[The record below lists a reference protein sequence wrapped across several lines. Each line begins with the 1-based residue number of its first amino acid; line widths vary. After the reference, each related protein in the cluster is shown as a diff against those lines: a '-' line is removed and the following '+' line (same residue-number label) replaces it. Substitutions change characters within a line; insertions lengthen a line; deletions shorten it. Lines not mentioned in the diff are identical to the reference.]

1 MIGSTA
7 SSVVIIS
14 YLIINNN
21 GINMKYLISSILCF
35 FLLVSTGCSTIGS
48 VWESGKTVVTGT
60 VDAVVAGTSQL
71 VSAVAEDVADTTAF
85 VVDTT
90 AGLVETVADKIDEE
104 TDTLQDEES
113 PKE

>member
-14 YLIINNN
+14 YLMINNN
-21 GINMKYLISSILCF
+21 GKNMKFLITSILCC
-35 FLLVSTGCSTIGS
+35 FLLVSTGCSTIGA

-71 VSAVAEDVADTTAF
+71 VGAVAEDVADTTAF

-104 TDTLQDEES
+104 TDELQDEAS
-113 PKE
+113 PNE